1 MKLWAESNTAEPGK
15 DLGKY
20 LGLYIFFGTLGVVFV
35 GVAISYVSIHELEKG
50 LFSHTGRQLFI
61 TIVPKSSRKLHR
73 VLLSSVASATYAFSI
88 STDSGTILN
97 RFSQDMSLIDI
108 QLPISLLTTTTML
121 IFCVGSAVLI
131 FIGAKYAA
139 ALIPL
144 CIGVLYLVQ
153 KFYLR
158 TSRQV
163 GHENPEITAMDR

>member
-1 MKLWAESNTAEPGK
+1 
-15 DLGKY
+15 
-20 LGLYIFFGTLGVVFV
+20 
-35 GVAISYVSIHELEKG
+35 
-50 LFSHTGRQLFI
+50 
-61 TIVPKSSRKLHR
+61 
-73 VLLSSVASATYAFSI
+73 
-88 STDSGTILN
+88 
-97 RFSQDMSLIDI
+97 MSLIDI